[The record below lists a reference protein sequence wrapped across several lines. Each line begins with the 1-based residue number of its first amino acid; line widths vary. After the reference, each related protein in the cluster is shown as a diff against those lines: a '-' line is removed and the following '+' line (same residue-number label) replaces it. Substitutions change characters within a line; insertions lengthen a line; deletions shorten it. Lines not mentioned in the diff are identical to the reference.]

1 MTTEYVVKGAAKR
14 VDFTRGESL
23 ASYAHS
29 LRISNAE
36 AGYGA
41 GVFPGGPD
49 YALFAH
55 RAIPAKEPPA
65 IYSLRAN
72 PGVPKGP
79 APQEFSL
86 AAAKQPVTAQAL
98 RRRWPYRALAA
109 ALAVHLAIIAL
120 FIARPGQPRQLGLE
134 NGVPLNVTIIS
145 SADLKRLSSDPFLQ
159 DAPPPAPETPPSPPE
174 PQAVPVPPQP
184 PMVPAPPQQQ
194 AAPVSQ
200 EPPVE
205 EANAA
210 FSPSKSKPVKTTDY
224 DPSGFIE
231 MASAQF
237 SAQLNQAFKA
247 AEARRDTQRS
257 AQPQREATR
266 AAMAAPNVK
275 VMRPGATHVGKSD
288 EFERAVIWA
297 LGATVPMGNGKW
309 GTSVVTFVVSETG
322 KVEGLTLIKSA
333 GDNWLDQGALLAVKQ
348 ARMPVPPA
356 GLPAGDRTFVIRY
369 ISDPMLRR
377 R

>member
-1 MTTEYVVKGAAKR
+1 MTTEYVVKAAAKR

-29 LRISNAE
+29 LRVLVDE
-36 AGYGA
+36 DDYDAGALPA
-41 GVFPGGPD
+41 GLD
-49 YALFAH
+49 YALFAE
-55 RAIPAKEPPA
+55 RAIAAKKTPA
-65 IYSLRAN
+65 IYSLYAN
-72 PGVPKGP
+72 AGAPKGP

-86 AAAKQPVTAQAL
+86 TIDKQPLTAGAQ
-98 RRRWPYRALAA
+98 RRRWPYRALGA
-109 ALAVHLAIIAL
+109 ALAVHLAIVAL
-120 FIARPGQPRQLGLE
+120 FIVRLGEPRQLGME
-134 NGVPLNVTIIS
+134 NGVPLEVSMIS
-145 SADLKRLSSDPFLQ
+145 ADDLKRLSPDRYLQ
-159 DAPPPAPETPPSPPE
+159 DATPPAPQSETPPSPPE
-174 PQAVPVPPQP
+174 PQT
-184 PMVPAPPQQQ
+184 VPAPPQPPAVPAAQQ
-194 AAPVSQ
+194 QPVQ
-200 EPPVE
+200 D
-205 EANAA
+205 AKAA
-210 FSPSKSKPVKTTDY
+210 FSPSKSKPAETSDY

-247 AEARRDTQRS
+247 AEARRDVQRN

-288 EFERAVIWA
+288 EFERAVVWA

-309 GTSVVTFVVSETG
+309 GTSVVTFVVSDSG

-333 GDNWLDQGALLAVKQ
+333 GDNWLDQSALLAVKQ

-369 ISDPMLRR
+369 ISDPMFRR